1 MGKIAYE
8 KVGLSVRDLQI
19 KLFDDFREDTRS
31 MDRLERFCHLKALM
45 LRIDNVTKNKKDL
58 LMVLGLSVY
67 RQGLLMS
74 ELAVLDGQKVSSYFE
89 EVASTLK
96 ATNSKSKEQSRV
108 PRRDFHASPVKCNQC
123 QASVIEPLNVVL
135 EEILVALEWCAI
147 LAISR
152 DTSRLIAPTG
162 WISLKKAQSRVRAVV
177 RVRALDP

>member
-89 EVASTLK
+89 EVASTLNGIPCQFIPDTC
-96 ATNSKSKEQSRV
+96 ADMSIV
-108 PRRDFHASPVKCNQC
+108 PEEMVQGQPNPEGSGV
-123 QASVIEPLNVVL
+123 ASVGFWG
-135 EEILVALEWCAI
+135 A
-147 LAISR
+147 
-152 DTSRLIAPTG
+152 
-162 WISLKKAQSRVRAVV
+162 
-177 RVRALDP
+177 